1 MWLVNSIILLLSLFG
16 AFYGY
21 KRKKEWIQELDKQ
34 EHKLFF
40 WYPLI
45 QAILSSTKLEQD
57 LLKSNHTQKAIKLF
71 CHSQKAED
79 QVILYWYQRF
89 ATILTV
95 LMIFNVLSLF
105 GTLVNQ
111 GDAALMEGRYIE
123 RPDYGEGNSEVEL
136 NISVTKEKELT
147 DQNSIPDAR
156 EVTISVGERRYT
168 QSELEEIFGKVI
180 EYLQEN
186 VKGNNPSL
194 ESISDN
200 MNLIKTIPGTSI
212 TVTWIPKD
220 YKLISSDG
228 SIYNSEVPKEGVNT
242 SITAVLSYYG
252 VKREYEMNLHIQPKE
267 YSEEELF
274 SQKLVEE
281 IKSLSDKTAV
291 DRVLELPSQIENYKL
306 NWKQRSRNTGLNLF
320 ILGLAAV
327 LLIWIYGEKQLETR
341 VKKRKEQMLLDYPDV
356 VNKFTLLANAGMTI
370 RQAWIKISED
380 YTAIQESSPTTK
392 RYLYEEMLITVRE
405 LKLGMPE
412 KAAYEQFGK
421 RVGLIPYIK
430 FSALLSQNLI
440 KGTKGFTELL
450 IVEATQAFENRKEA
464 AKRLGEEAGT
474 KLLLPMMALLI
485 LVFLIIMI
493 PAFLSF
499 QMQ

>member
-1 MWLVNSIILLLSLFG
+1 MWLVNSIILLFSLFG
-16 AFYGY
+16 AFYGCR
-21 KRKKEWIQELDKQ
+21 RKKEWIQELDKQ

-45 QAILSSTKLEQD
+45 QAILSRSKLEQA
-57 LLKSNHTQKAIKLF
+57 LLKNNHTQKALKVF
-71 CHSQKAED
+71 CHSQKTEE

-89 ATILTV
+89 ATILMV
-95 LMIFNVLSLF
+95 LVLFNILSLF
-105 GTLVNQ
+105 GTLVDL
-111 GDAALMEGRYIE
+111 GDIALMEGRYIV
-123 RPDYGEGNSEVEL
+123 RPDYGEGSSEVEL
-136 NISVTKEKELT
+136 DVTVTKDQKT
-147 DQNSIPDAR
+147 DQSSSIPDSQ

-168 QSELEEIFGKVI
+168 QSEVEELFSKAIN
-180 EYLQEN
+180 YLQEN
-186 VKGNNPSL
+186 VRGNNPSL
-194 ESISDN
+194 ESVSEN
-200 MNLIKTIPGTSI
+200 LNLIKTIPGTSI
-212 TVTWIPKD
+212 NITWLPKD
-220 YKLISSDG
+220 YKLVSSDG
-228 SIYNSEVPKEGVNT
+228 SIYNNEVSNEGVNT
-242 SITAVLSYYG
+242 SIKAVLSYYG
-252 VKREYEMNLHIQPKE
+252 IKKEYEMNLLILPRKYNE
-267 YSEEELF
+267 SELF

-291 DRVLELPSQIENYKL
+291 DPLLELPSHIESYKL
-306 NWKQRSRNTGLNLF
+306 NWKQRNPDTGLSLF
-320 ILGLAAV
+320 ILGMAV
-327 LLIWIYGEKQLETR
+327 ALLLWLYGERQLEMR
-341 VKKRKEQMLLDYPDV
+341 VKKRKEQMLMDYPDI
-356 VNKFTLLANAGMTI
+356 VNKFTLLVNAGMTI

-380 YTAIQESSPTTK
+380 YNSKQKGNPSTK

-412 KAAYEQFGK
+412 KTSYEQFGR

-440 KGTKGFTELL
+440 KGTKGFTDLL

-493 PAFLSF
+493 PAFMSF
-499 QMQ
+499 QM